1 MLSWVELDAMRAYAC
16 RLGSERALE
25 SLEHA
30 EAWVH
35 DRGIVEG
42 TSHCSLP
49 SLHVAIHEPPYDPSS
64 RGFGLYPATK
74 WWWGGT
80 LAARPGLWR
89 LRIHRGKSVL
99 VSDDVAGHA
108 DPLAR
113 SALAAADD
121 GVAGELERR
130 LVEHL
135 AESGPAEV
143 GDVRAELDVEARAFR
158 RARERLERV
167 AAVVSRSV
175 VLERHGHSSTLLRW
189 DQAFTD
195 DRTGGGLEELLVAF
209 VRAAVVVAE
218 PEATRW
224 LSWPLP
230 AGTVGR
236 LVASGRLRR
245 APDGRISA

>member
-16 RLGSERALE
+16 RLDSERALE
-25 SLEHA
+25 SLEQA
-30 EAWVH
+30 EAWVRE
-35 DRGIVEG
+35 RGVVEG

-49 SLHVAIHEPPYDPSS
+49 SLHVAIHESPYDPAS

-89 LRIHRGKSVL
+89 LKIHRGRSLL
-99 VSDDVAGHA
+99 VSSELAVHAG
-108 DPLAR
+108 PLAR
-113 SALAAADD
+113 SALADADS

-135 AESGPAEV
+135 AEAGPAEV
-143 GDVRAELDVEARAFR
+143 GDLRAELGVDARPFR

-167 AAVVSRSV
+167 AAVVSRPL
-175 VLERHGHSSTLLRW
+175 VLEPHGHSSTLLRW

-195 DRTGGGLEELLVAF
+195 DRGGGLEELLVGF
-209 VRAAVVVAE
+209 VRAAVVVTRA
-218 PEATRW
+218 EATRW

-230 AGTVGR
+230 DGTVER
-236 LVASGRLRR
+236 LVEAGRLRR